1 MVAEAG
7 AGQCRQILLAHPRP
21 VGGQTERAETAP
33 PGQVHRAS
41 QIDASRIGGLRG
53 QDRKGALRRLGVHAL
68 LYKSAANPP
77 CRHAAP
83 MQRHRT
89 RFGVLVV
96 VKQPRPQQAADHA
109 IDDTGAILNSTILNG
124 TIRAGAM
131 DPRGP
136 VHLSHQHPLQVFG
149 GGCEPLQVEKGR
161 ILDGPLRDLA
171 RLFRKGHGAE
181 PPTPRRWLSLAAAP
195 PGMRTQEQGKAESL
209 MQNPH
214 AANWLG
220 LWTLYLREVRR
231 FAKVYTQ
238 TLLAPI
244 VTTLL
249 FLAIFSLALGRSV
262 DMVGGVSYLQFLA
275 PGLIMMA
282 IMQNAFANTSS
293 SLVISKVQ
301 GNIVDSLMPP
311 LTAHELTFGF
321 AMGGAT
327 RGIAVGLTVGLA
339 MAPFVAL
346 HLHHPFFVIYHAFM
360 ASLFLSLL
368 GVAGGIWSEKFDH
381 IAAVTNF
388 VVTPLSFLSGTF
400 YTVERLPQI
409 GQVVAYVNPFFYMID
424 GFRYGFIGHA
434 DVIPWVGVIVM
445 AMVNLLLWLLCYWM
459 FARGYKLK
467 A

>member
-1 MVAEAG
+1 
-7 AGQCRQILLAHPRP
+7 
-21 VGGQTERAETAP
+21 
-33 PGQVHRAS
+33 
-41 QIDASRIGGLRG
+41 
-53 QDRKGALRRLGVHAL
+53 
-68 LYKSAANPP
+68 
-77 CRHAAP
+77 
-83 MQRHRT
+83 
-89 RFGVLVV
+89 
-96 VKQPRPQQAADHA
+96 
-109 IDDTGAILNSTILNG
+109 
-124 TIRAGAM
+124 
-131 DPRGP
+131 
-136 VHLSHQHPLQVFG
+136 
-149 GGCEPLQVEKGR
+149 
-161 ILDGPLRDLA
+161 
-171 RLFRKGHGAE
+171 
-181 PPTPRRWLSLAAAP
+181 
-195 PGMRTQEQGKAESL
+195 

-249 FLAIFSLALGRSV
+249 FLAIFTLALGRSV
-262 DMVGGVSYLQFLA
+262 DMVGDVTYVEFLA

-327 RGIAVGLTVGLA
+327 RGVAVGLTVGLA
-339 MAPFVAL
+339 MIPFVTL
-346 HLHHPFFVIYHAFM
+346 HLHHPFFVIYHAVM

-368 GVAGGIWSEKFDH
+368 GIAGGIWSEKFDH

-400 YTVERLPQI
+400 YTVERLPQAAQMLAHI
-409 GQVVAYVNPFFYMID
+409 NPFFYMID

-434 DVIPWVGVIVM
+434 DIVPWVGILVM

>member
-1 MVAEAG
+1 MIDSVRADPFQRQLMADPCDRQAAAVQARRPIFRIRAIIQKTALDESVDDPVDDRCTICDESPFAIRTRNAG
-7 AGQCRQILLAHPRP
+7 G
-21 VGGQTERAETAP
+21 AP
-33 PGQVHRAS
+33 DLPHQ
-41 QIDASRIGGLRG
+41 
-53 QDRKGALRRLGVHAL
+53 
-68 LYKSAANPP
+68 NPP
-77 CRHAAP
+77 
-83 MQRHRT
+83 QVLGGT
-89 RFGVLVV
+89 R
-96 VKQPRPQQAADHA
+96 KSPEIEQ
-109 IDDTGAILNSTILNG
+109 
-124 TIRAGAM
+124 
-131 DPRGP
+131 
-136 VHLSHQHPLQVFG
+136 
-149 GGCEPLQVEKGR
+149 GR
-161 ILDGPLRDLA
+161 IFDPPLGDLA
-171 RLFRKGHGAE
+171 RVWLSGHGAG
-181 PPTPRRWLSLAAAP
+181 PPGWRAP
-195 PGMRTQEQGKAESL
+195 PSRAALWSQKKGEPIRIMH
-209 MQNPH
+209 NPS

-262 DMVGGVSYLQFLA
+262 EMVGDVTYVEFLV

-293 SLVISKVQ
+293 SLVIAKVQ

-327 RGIAVGLTVGLA
+327 RGVAVGLTVGLA
-339 MAPFVAL
+339 MVPFVTL
-346 HLHHPFFVIYHAFM
+346 HLHHLFFVIYHAVM

-388 VVTPLSFLSGTF
+388 IVTPLSFLSGTF
-400 YTVERLPQI
+400 YTVERLPPV
-409 GQVVAYVNPFFYMID
+409 GQTVAHLNPFFYMID

-434 DVIPWVGVIVM
+434 DIAPWIGVLVM
-445 AMVNLLLWLLCYWM
+445 AGANLLLWLLCYRM